1 VGGMNMIVVL
11 GLLLVTRTYHVT
23 RVADLARSVQTHVQ
37 VSGYVTYV
45 RHEADGDWHV
55 RVSDGLVSIVAE
67 IIPAIPLPVPRVGQC
82 VQIRGIRRID
92 RERGHRQQAEV
103 HPVEGIAVVPCPEG
117 TSP

>member
-1 VGGMNMIVVL
+1 MTI
-11 GLLLVTRTYHVT
+11 LLLWLLLASRVYHVVP
-23 RVADLARSVQTHVQ
+23 VAALARSLHTHVQ
-37 VSGYVTYV
+37 VNGAVISV